1 MQEITEV
8 QKKIYDFLVE
18 RQGAVPPTV
27 REIGARVGLRSTSSV
42 QANLAA
48 LEKAGYIEKDPNK
61 KRTIRV
67 STDSENMKTIPL
79 VGTVAAGEPILAVQN
94 IEGYIPF
101 STSSGAEKTLF
112 ALKVKGESMKNAGIL
127 PKDIVVVEQ
136 TPTASNGEIV
146 VALLDDSATV
156 KRFFDEGTHIRLQ
169 PENDAFE
176 PIISTDVEILGRVI
190 GLMRYY

>member
-18 RQGAVPPTV
+18 RQGSVPPTV
-27 REIGARVGLRSTSSV
+27 REIGVRVGLRSTSSV

>member
-8 QKKIYDFLVE
+8 QKKIYKFLVE
-18 RQGAVPPTV
+18 RQGTVPPTV

-67 STDSENMKTIPL
+67 STDSENMKTVPL
-79 VGTVAAGEPILAVQN
+79 VGTIAAGEPILAVQN

-101 STSSGAEKTLF
+101 SNSSGAEKTLF

-146 VALLDDSATV
+146 VALLDDGATV
-156 KRFFDEGTHIRLQ
+156 KRFFDDGDNIRLQ

-176 PIISTDVEILGRVI
+176 PIISTDVEILGRVV

>member
-18 RQGAVPPTV
+18 RQGSVPPTV

>member
-8 QKKIYDFLVE
+8 QKKIYDFLFE
-18 RQGAVPPTV
+18 RQGSVPQTV

-61 KRTIRV
+61 KRTSRV
-67 STDSENMKTIPL
+67 STDSENIKTIPL

-94 IEGYIPF
+94 IEGYVPF
-101 STSSGAEKTLF
+101 SSHSGAEKTLF
-112 ALKVKGESMKNAGIL
+112 ALRVKGESMKNAGIL
-127 PKDIVVVEQ
+127 PNDIVVVEQ

>member
-18 RQGAVPPTV
+18 QQGAVPPTV

-67 STDSENMKTIPL
+67 STDSENIKTIPL

-112 ALKVKGESMKNAGIL
+112 ALRVKGESMKNAGIL
-127 PKDIVVVEQ
+127 PGDLVVVEQ

-156 KRFFDEGTHIRLQ
+156 KRFFDEGDHIRLQ
-169 PENDAFE
+169 PENDTFE
-176 PIISTDVEILGRVI
+176 PIISTDVEILGRVV

>member
-8 QKKIYDFLVE
+8 QKKIYKFLVE
-18 RQGAVPPTV
+18 RQGTVPPTV

-101 STSSGAEKTLF
+101 STSSGSEKTLF

-176 PIISTDVEILGRVI
+176 PIISTEVEILGRVI

>member
-8 QKKIYDFLVE
+8 QKKIYKFLVE
-18 RQGAVPPTV
+18 RQGTVPPTV

-67 STDSENMKTIPL
+67 STDSENMKTVPL

-101 STSSGAEKTLF
+101 SNSSGAEKTLF
-112 ALKVKGESMKNAGIL
+112 ALRVKGESMKNAGIL

-146 VALLDDSATV
+146 VALLDDGATV
-156 KRFFDEGTHIRLQ
+156 KRFFDDGDNIRLQ

-176 PIISTDVEILGRVI
+176 PIISTDVKILGRVI